1 MLVTWVVK
9 SGSVH
14 DTPTV
19 EYGPSEGSLHLKATA
34 EETHFKEDKTEF
46 RTFRALMTGLTAGG
60 STVYY
65 RVGSSGTA
73 WSKTFHFRTLSRSSS
88 SSSWLPRLAIYG
100 DLGYTNAQS
109 TPYLVKEVAAG
120 HFDALFHIG
129 DFAYDLHSVSVPSE
143 LFENFLF
150 YQMITGFLNHKNKT
164 ERRRTR
170 PRIHGDDRADRR
182 SGPVYDHSGQPRGAR

>member
-34 EETHFKEDKTEF
+34 EATHFKEDKTEF

-120 HFDALFHIG
+120 HLDALFHIG
-129 DFAYDLHSVSVPSE
+129 DFAYDLHSVSSSSE
-143 LFENFLF
+143 SFEIFCF
-150 YQMITGFLNHKNKT
+150 IK
-164 ERRRTR
+164 
-170 PRIHGDDRADRR
+170 
-182 SGPVYDHSGQPRGAR
+182 